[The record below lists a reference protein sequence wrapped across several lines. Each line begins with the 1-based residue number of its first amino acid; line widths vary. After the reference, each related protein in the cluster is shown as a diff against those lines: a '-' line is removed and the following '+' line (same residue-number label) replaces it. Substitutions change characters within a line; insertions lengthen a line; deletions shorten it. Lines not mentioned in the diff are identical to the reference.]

1 MATQPKLAMIPSGY
15 KDGKLYSVLP
25 SDGVGDFD
33 VTRGSIATRINKD
46 GLIETV
52 TGNTPRLDYP
62 LIDGVVSGCPSLL
75 LESEST
81 NLFPRSEDF
90 INAVWQ
96 KNQSSILA
104 NNIISPDGTLNAS
117 KFVEDNSN
125 NFHRIIEDVILL
137 AGTHSHSVFAKAGE
151 RKYFVLRNNINGSNL
166 NACFDLE
173 NGVVIYNGFDE
184 AKIEYYGNG
193 WYKCSIID
201 IDPSGGSTSFSLMTS
216 DIAVSSN
223 SIPSYQ
229 GDGTSGIYIFGAQIE
244 QSSYA
249 TSYIPNFGTALG
261 VTRLAETASQ
271 TVPDGIINSSEGVLY
286 FEGNPIFEDLFSK
299 ELQINSGS
307 STNMI
312 RIQFR
317 GNGNI
322 RFYIFSSGQIL
333 LIQANNIDY
342 SNDLKVAVL
351 YKSGQSKLYVN
362 GNQIGATST
371 ATYTFSA
378 PLSQLTFDG
387 IAAGDF
393 FGKCK
398 DLKVYNTALTDAELV
413 TLTKV

>member
-1 MATQPKLAMIPSGY
+1 MANTLNLGTDGNWAT
-15 KDGKLYSVLP
+15 KDESVLAYNNENNNFKP
-25 SDGVGDFD
+25 LPFDFS
-33 VTRGSIATRINKD
+33 RGSTATVVNKD

-52 TGNTPRLDYP
+52 GTKEPR
-62 LIDGVVSGCPSLL
+62 IDFKDDAKGALKLEPSR
-75 LESEST
+75 T
-81 NLFPRSEDF
+81 NLITYSEAFD
-90 INAVWQ
+90 NAYWTKSGASVVGGF
-96 KNQSSILA
+96 SSPSVDNPTSAFKL
-104 NNIISPDGTLNAS
+104 
-117 KFVEDNSN
+117 VEDTSTGGHGIYAPISITGSASWS
-125 NFHRIIEDVILL
+125 FYVKYAGRQWFKLIPQSAGFTSAQYYDVQ
-137 AGTHSHSVFAKAGE
+137 
-151 RKYFVLRNNINGSNL
+151 
-166 NACFDLE
+166 
-173 NGVVIYNGFDE
+173 NGVIGASVAGIE
-184 AKIEYYGNG
+184 ATITSMGDG
-193 WYKCSIID
+193 WYRCTASRED
-201 IDPSGGSTSFSLMTS
+201 ATFMNVSMSDADGS
-216 DIAVSSN
+216 SS
-223 SIPSYQ
+223 YT
-229 GDGTSGIYIFGAQIE
+229 GDGTSGVYLYGAQVE